1 MTMLILVIVNV
12 LLVLGMVL
20 LPPVTGSGLGSVVT
34 RVWLAFGILVFTGH
48 YLRYLD
54 EIDRVKA
61 RKIALASKARHRF
74 VPPAERSVAHR

>member
-1 MTMLILVIVNV
+1 MTMLILVIVNI

-20 LPPVTGSGLGSVVT
+20 LPPVTGSGLGSLVT

-54 EIDRVKA
+54 ETDRAKA
-61 RKIALASKARHRF
+61 RKTAVESRARRHL
-74 VPPAERSVAHR
+74 VPPAERSAAHR